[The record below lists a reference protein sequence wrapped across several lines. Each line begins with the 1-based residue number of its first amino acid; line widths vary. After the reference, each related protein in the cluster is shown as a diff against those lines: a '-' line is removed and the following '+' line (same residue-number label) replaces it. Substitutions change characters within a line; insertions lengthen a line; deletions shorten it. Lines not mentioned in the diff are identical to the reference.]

1 MRYLSSLLLLTSI
14 ISCQPPKPYDAV
26 ASLKADI
33 TLLASD
39 SLGGREVGTE
49 GERMAADYLQSR
61 MKELELVAKGT
72 EAYLQPFFV
81 KKSTNPHEEAN
92 ISTERSEGGITGY
105 NVIGML
111 DNPSDNIVVIGAH
124 YDHLGMGG
132 MSSMSR
138 GVEEVHNG
146 ADDNASGT
154 AALLHLAQKLK
165 EMELQTD
172 VLFIAVS
179 GEEQG
184 LWGSN
189 FYTKNPTVDLSKVNF
204 MINMDM
210 VGRLES
216 ERGLAVY
223 GTGTAPDWNSLID
236 EVNTDSLK
244 IIKKES
250 GKGPSDH
257 TSFYLKD
264 IPVLHFFTGQHADY
278 HRPSDDAD
286 KINYAGIVQ
295 VTDMIERIIVA
306 LDGGEKLVFQST
318 KDEESNTPRFTVSLG
333 VMPDYLYDGKGLLVA
348 DVSADKPAIK
358 AGLLKGDI
366 VVQLGDSTVTDMMS
380 YMRALSVFSKGDKAR
395 VVVDRKG
402 EKKEFQV
409 EF

>member
-1 MRYLSSLLLLTSI
+1 MRNHLSLLLIVLLL
-14 ISCQPPKPYDAV
+14 SCKTTPPYDAIS
-26 ASLKADI
+26 SLKRDI
-33 TLLASD
+33 GLLASD
-39 SLGGREVGTE
+39 SLAGREVGTE
-49 GERMAADYLQSR
+49 GERMAADYLRNR
-61 MKELELVAKGT
+61 MKEVGLVPKGT
-72 EAYLQPFFV
+72 EGYFQKFFV
-81 KKSTNPHEEAN
+81 KKSTNPHEEAK
-92 ISTERSEGGITGY
+92 ISTEGGEDGITGY

-111 DNPSDNIVVIGAH
+111 DNPSDNVVIIGAH

-165 EMELQTD
+165 DMELQTD
-172 VLFIAVS
+172 ILFIAVS

-210 VGRLES
+210 VGRLEND
-216 ERGLAVY
+216 RGLAVY
-223 GTGTAPDWNSLID
+223 GTGTAPDWDSLID

-264 IPVLHFFTGQHADY
+264 IPVLHFFTGQHVDY

-286 KINYAGIVQ
+286 KINFEGIVQ
-295 VTDMIERIIVA
+295 VTNMIERIVVA
-306 LDGGEKLVFQST
+306 LDAGEKLIFQST

-358 AGLLKGDI
+358 AGLLKGDV

-380 YMRALSVFSKGDKAR
+380 YMRALSIFKKGDKTN
-395 VVVDRKG
+395 VVVERDGAR
-402 EKKEFQV
+402 KEFEV